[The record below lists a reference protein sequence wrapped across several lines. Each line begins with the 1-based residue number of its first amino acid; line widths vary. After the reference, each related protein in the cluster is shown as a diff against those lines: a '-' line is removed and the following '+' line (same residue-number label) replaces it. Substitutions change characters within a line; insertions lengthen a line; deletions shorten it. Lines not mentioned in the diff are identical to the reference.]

1 MKRSLL
7 LLFKITLLCLLITH
21 CSSEDSD
28 SDSSTPVEANF
39 NSLWDNRFKTVVHVT
54 TVKVM
59 NLLPSDPNIY
69 DLSTKASFENLK
81 DLSHDQPQQVVPI

>member
-28 SDSSTPVEANF
+28 SDSSTLLRPILIVYGIMG
-39 NSLWDNRFKTVVHVT
+39 LKTVVHVT

-59 NLLPSDPNIY
+59 NLLQSLI
-69 DLSTKASFENLK
+69 LTSTIFQLRLLLK
-81 DLSHDQPQQVVPI
+81 I